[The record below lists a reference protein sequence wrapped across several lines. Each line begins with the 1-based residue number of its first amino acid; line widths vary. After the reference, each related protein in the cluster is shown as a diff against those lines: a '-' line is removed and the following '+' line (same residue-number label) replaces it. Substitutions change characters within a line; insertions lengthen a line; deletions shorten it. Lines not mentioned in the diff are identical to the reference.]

1 MTDSAEKDISES
13 IAHLQAMSLPGGVRE
28 QAIQALRE
36 LAAAA
41 APNDVDALIKGLLV
55 ALQATQEAPT
65 EKIRAAL
72 IEANETKDP
81 AVERLYHLLE
91 ALIRHFDV
99 LAGEARDTQWFRQR
113 LTELHSDAKIQPIFD
128 ELEKRLLDTDD
139 VIAREREREEKT
151 LGYLQRQCEDLT
163 LTARQVA
170 EDLQQDIV
178 SLANLSDELS
188 VEIEADHPRVRRLAR
203 QCESVGESRAELGRV
218 ADRLTVIE
226 RKINELRSGVRNRS
240 DLAFKDDWTGL
251 YRDDGFKLRATELF
265 ARWERAGSPLSAV
278 EVSVD
283 VAEDRPLTPLARNE
297 LMRQVAADLERRVR
311 VSDVIGLTDVDRF
324 TLLLPD
330 TNLEGC
336 HAFASRMVV
345 ALETAGFN
353 QLGHQLRV
361 VVISGITSAVD
372 GDSLE
377 TLLSR
382 AKQARDAAQ
391 AKGACCEALV

>member
-1 MTDSAEKDISES
+1 MGDSADKDISES
-13 IAHLQAMSLPGGVRE
+13 ISRLQNLPVSTAVRQRAASL
-28 QAIQALRE
+28 LRE
-36 LAAAA
+36 IAAAA
-41 APNDVDALIKGLLV
+41 APKDVDALMESLLAV
-55 ALQATQEAPT
+55 LQDGIEPSSAQGRATLVEPADP
-65 EKIRAAL
+65 
-72 IEANETKDP
+72 KDP
-81 AVERLYHLLE
+81 AVERLYQLLE

-113 LTELHSDAKIQPIFD
+113 LDELHSQAKADAIFD
-128 ELEKRLLDTDD
+128 ELEKRLLDSDG

-170 EDLQQDIV
+170 EDLQQGMV
-178 SLANLSDELS
+178 SLANLSDELT
-188 VEIEADHPRVRRLAR
+188 VETDADNPRVRRLAR
-203 QCESVGESRAELGRV
+203 QCESVDEARGELDRV
-218 ADRLTVIE
+218 ADRLMVIE

-278 EVSVD
+278 EVSID
-283 VAEDRPLTPLARNE
+283 VAEDRPMTPLARNE

-311 VSDVIGLTDVDRF
+311 VSDVIGLTGVDRF

-353 QLGHQLRV
+353 QLGQQLRV
-361 VVISGITSAVD
+361 VVISGITAAVS
-372 GDSLE
+372 GDSLD
-377 TLLSR
+377 TLLAR
-382 AKQARDAAQ
+382 ANQARDAAE
-391 AKGACCEALV
+391 AKGACCEALI